1 MAESIGESIDNLEGD
16 EEALKQFERKRVGRS
31 VFFACDCVAY
41 TPEQLGLKTRS
52 RRRAEAEPVAMPP
65 GAPPLIGAAQK
76 RVPSWPDGIVRYRFT
91 TPALSAEAKALFRE
105 ACLVWER
112 AVGSNGSRKF
122 VSFVEIA
129 SASAGRHVRVRAGA
143 PNINQAS
150 TGAVADAFVAIGF
163 LNKGSIVHELGHVL
177 GLVHEHQRHDRD
189 QFVTRGAAVAGNPN
203 FRLHSAAEDTIRTP
217 YDFGSIMHYGREVML
232 NGQRVVALTP
242 KPPFQAQAAVM
253 GQRNAP
259 SAHDVAAIR
268 EIYA

>member
-1 MAESIGESIDNLEGD
+1 MAESIGESIDNLQGD
-16 EEALKQFERKRVGRS
+16 EEALKQFEKKRVGRS

-41 TPEQLGLKTRS
+41 TPEQLGLKRRS
-52 RRRAEAEPVAMPP
+52 RRRADEEPVAMPP

-76 RVPSWPDGIVRYRFT
+76 KVASWPDGIVRFRFT
-91 TPALSAEAKALFRE
+91 TPTLSAAAKALFRE
-105 ACLVWER
+105 ACLVWEQ

-122 VSFVEIA
+122 VSFVEIT

-150 TGAVADAFVAIGF
+150 TGAVADAFIAIGF
-163 LNKGSIVHELGHVL
+163 LNRGSIVHELGHVL

-189 QFVTRGAAVAGNPN
+189 QFVTRGAAVAGNAN

-217 YDFGSIMHYGREVML
+217 YDFGSIMHYGREVVL

-242 KPPFQAQAAVM
+242 KPQFQAQAAVM

-268 EIYA
+268 QIYA